1 MGIIN
6 KENIPIKINSNIY
19 SFNKQKFLIENFHE
33 ENKFQKVQ
41 EPDTIT
47 AVNKLTNNKIAVILN
62 TIVKLYDLSDLKTP
76 LLQIKS
82 NCYKKITSFIQL
94 DNDVYL
100 YTVHCNINIIQIKK
114 IPFYKIL
121 TTAKFS
127 YNTLQTLST
136 INNEAITAVICLKN
150 QNYFITADIKNIII
164 WQKNCEKYEILKKYD
179 NSDKIL
185 DIFEIN
191 SDLFCTSCIHV
202 ENLNFYS
209 IEKNILIK
217 KIKKIKFSWKQNCLC
232 LINIKNKI
240 ILFIGGFRYIYLI
253 DIDLLEL
260 INKVQLEYK
269 NEIINSVCLLKNNE
283 ENIIICGNEYYI
295 KESNETN
302 NGLLQF
308 QFTDEEE
315 LIIEKVSSLKNLHED
330 SITSI
335 IHLEDNKILTGS
347 LDKNIKILRFK

>member
-6 KENIPIKINSNIY
+6 KENVPIKINSST
-19 SFNKQKFLIENFHE
+19 SFFINQKFLIENFQE
-33 ENKFQKVQ
+33 DTTIEKIQ

-47 AVNKLTNNKIAVILN
+47 SITKLTNNKIAIILN

-82 NCYKKITSFIQL
+82 NCFKKITSFIQL
-94 DNDVYL
+94 DNEIYL
-100 YTVHCNINIIQIKK
+100 YTIHSNINIIQVSQ
-114 IPFYKIL
+114 IPFYKKIF
-121 TTAKFS
+121 AKKFS
-127 YNTLQTLST
+127 YNTLQTLNT
-136 INNEAITAVICLKN
+136 INNDAITAVICLKN
-150 QNYFITADIKNIII
+150 RKNFITADKKNIII
-164 WQKNCEKYEILKKYD
+164 WHKNSEKYEILEKYD

-191 SDLFCTSCIHV
+191 YDLFCISCIHV

-209 IEKNILIK
+209 IEKKLLIK

-232 LINIKNKI
+232 LLNIKNKT

-260 INKVQLEYK
+260 INKVQLENK
-269 NEIINSVCLLKNNE
+269 NEIINSVCLLKNNT

-295 KESNETN
+295 KEKNETN

-308 QFTDEEE
+308 QFIDEEE
-315 LIIEKVSSLKNLHED
+315 LIIEKISSLKNLHED

-335 IHLEDNKILTGS
+335 IFLDNKILTGS
-347 LDKNIKILRFK
+347 LDKNIKILKMK